1 MKIKDDGKMCGY
13 EGEEWVSDY
22 DFVPGRRQTNAIKQ
36 EHQIYEKN
44 IKRKTFLKFN
54 GKM

>member
-22 DFVPGRRQTNAIKQ
+22 DFVPGRRQLM
-36 EHQIYEKN
+36 HQIYEKN

>member
-22 DFVPGRRQTNAIKQ
+22 DFVPGRRQLMRQTRAS
-36 EHQIYEKN
+36 N
-44 IKRKTFLKFN
+44 IRKKHKKKDIFKIQW
-54 GKM
+54 